1 MELLE
6 KSKEEGNA
14 LSLYKICDRVL
25 GTRSGYIKGLGYSPK
40 PKGKG
45 INSNAKIQKLEE
57 NLKEKDVEIDKL
69 VDKVDYLTSRL
80 ENQERVLD
88 DRLANQEKIWEAHFE
103 RQQKMFD
110 MFLSTN
116 GVIHQLIFLRK
127 IW

>member
-6 KSKEEGNA
+6 KYKEEGNA
-14 LSLYKICDRVL
+14 LSPNEICDQVL
-25 GTRSGYIKGLGYSPK
+25 GTRSGYIKVLGYGPK

-57 NLKEKDVEIDKL
+57 NLKEKDVEINKL
-69 VDKVDYLTSRL
+69 VDKVDYLTSCL

-88 DRLANQEKIWEAHFE
+88 DRLANQEKIWEARFE

-116 GVIHQLIFLRK
+116 GHPPTHIS
-127 IW
+127 

>member
-14 LSLYKICDRVL
+14 LSPDEICDRVL
-25 GTRSGYIKGLGYSPK
+25 GTRSGYIKGLGYGPK

-57 NLKEKDVEIDKL
+57 NLKEKDVEIVKL
-69 VDKVDYLTSRL
+69 VDKVDYLTSRF
-80 ENQERVLD
+80 ENQERVWD
-88 DRLANQEKIWEAHFE
+88 DRLAIKKKFRRLALNAE
-103 RQQKMFD
+103 RRCLICFSLQM
-110 MFLSTN
+110 
-116 GVIHQLIFLRK
+116 VVHQLIFLRK